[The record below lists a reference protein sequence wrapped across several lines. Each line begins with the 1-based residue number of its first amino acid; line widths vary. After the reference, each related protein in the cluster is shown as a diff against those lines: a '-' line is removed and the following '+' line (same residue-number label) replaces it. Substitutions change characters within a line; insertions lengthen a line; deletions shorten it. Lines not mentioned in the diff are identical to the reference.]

1 LVHRW
6 PYFSVHPE
14 LADNRSMSRHTSIA
28 SGISEIGG
36 RAAATQPAPE
46 LTAVIPTFKER
57 RNVAHIVE
65 RLRTVLA
72 GCDWEVIFA
81 DDDSPDGTA
90 AAARA
95 IGEHDH
101 RVRCIRRIGRR
112 GLAGACIEGMLASQA
127 RYVAVMDADLQHDER
142 LLVGMLE
149 RLRTGDVDLV
159 VATRYLN
166 GKATSGFSSGRSFIS
181 RWSNA
186 VAQKLLG
193 VRLSDPMSGFFM
205 IRRQSFEDLAP
216 RLSTQGFKI
225 LLDIAMTGD
234 KLRVAE
240 LPYEFRERQ
249 RGESKLD
256 AKAALDFIALIVGK
270 LSYDLL
276 PYRFVLFCFV
286 GLTGVAIHMAA
297 LQASVQLGKAQFVL
311 AQTIATL
318 TAITWNFTLNN
329 AITYRDRRLTGRRF
343 WTGLLGFQLICGI
356 GAISNIGIAS
366 LLYGAD
372 GRWWVAGILGAL
384 IGTAWNYMVS
394 AAFIWRS

>member
-1 LVHRW
+1 
-6 PYFSVHPE
+6 
-14 LADNRSMSRHTSIA
+14 
-28 SGISEIGG
+28 
-36 RAAATQPAPE
+36 
-46 LTAVIPTFKER
+46 
-57 RNVAHIVE
+57 
-65 RLRTVLA
+65 
-72 GCDWEVIFA
+72 
-81 DDDSPDGTA
+81 
-90 AAARA
+90 
-95 IGEHDH
+95 
-101 RVRCIRRIGRR
+101 
-112 GLAGACIEGMLASQA
+112 MLASQA

-149 RLRTGDVDLV
+149 RLRMDDVDLV

-193 VRLSDPMSGFFM
+193 VGLSDPMSGFFM
-205 IRRQSFEDLAP
+205 MRRQSFEDLAP

-225 LLDIAMTGD
+225 LLDIAMTGH

-249 RGESKLD
+249 HGESKLD

-286 GLTGVAIHMAA
+286 GLTGVAIHMAT

-318 TAITWNFTLNN
+318 SAITWNFILNN
-329 AITYRDRRLTGRRF
+329 AITYRDRRLTGWRF
-343 WTGLLGFQLICGI
+343 WAGLLGFQLICGV

-394 AAFIWRS
+394 AAFIWRI